1 MNYQEFFKELEGC
14 SVSTCFYEN
23 NTTGLTIEDIYQAF
37 EARLIDKLVVMGP
50 SLIACGKLVSK
61 KELGVE
67 T

>member
-37 EARLIDKLVVMGP
+37 KSRLMDETVVLVSPMGL
-50 SLIACGKLVSK
+50 SGKLVDK
-61 KELGVE
+61 
-67 T
+67 